1 MINIEKL
8 KAKYHPLLQSLVD
21 DLSGAALP
29 TLYFQP
35 KGLGQHVV
43 KRIHQLNEKY
53 RPTPW
58 LTNTHF
64 HMLFFDLVKKK
75 TINFKY
81 DSTEILTM
89 RDGGQTA
96 LVWAGYHLP
105 PHVPTVVVMHTIT
118 GTPESMSEL
127 VQDIQQH
134 TGWRV
139 VLCLRRGHA
148 DLPLTVPKINILGS
162 TDDLRE
168 QLAVIQQRF
177 PQSLLYSIGSS
188 AGSGL
193 LIRYLGEEGSK
204 SRIKA
209 AFAYCP
215 GYNTDEAFSKAH
227 QVYSRLMVKRLIK
240 QFVAPH
246 LDKLT
251 HLSTL
256 QALRNAQDLAAFQ
269 ANIYE
274 LAGFSSYEAYSQ
286 ASNPMRVFKDIKVP
300 LMVLNA
306 EDDLLCRIEN
316 VYPYLDDIQHMPNVV
331 LVTTPKGSHCAYYE
345 GWQAT
350 SWAGRLMANYFKAVS
365 ELGDTKKT
373 RQPKAPAA

>member
-1 MINIEKL
+1 MINIERL
-8 KAKYHPLLQSLVD
+8 KAKYHPLLQSFVD
-21 DLSGAALP
+21 DMSGAAIP

-35 KGLGQHVV
+35 KGLGQHIV

-81 DSTEILTM
+81 DRTELLTM
-89 RDGGQTA
+89 SDGGQTA

-105 PHVPTVVVMHTIT
+105 PQVPTVVVMHTIT

-148 DLPLTVPKINILGS
+148 ELPLTVPKINILGS

-168 QLAVIQQRF
+168 QLAVIQQQF
-177 PQSLLYSIGSS
+177 PQSALYAIGSS

-193 LIRYLGEEGSK
+193 LIRYLGEEGSQSK
-204 SRIKA
+204 IKA

-256 QALRNAQDLAAFQ
+256 QALQHAQDLAAFQ

-274 LAGFSSYEAYSQ
+274 LAGFSSYEAYSE
-286 ASNPMRVFKDIKVP
+286 ASNPMRVFKDITVP

-345 GWQAT
+345 GWGAT
-350 SWAGRLMANYFKAVS
+350 SWSGRLMANYLKTVHQLPPSGKFKA
-365 ELGDTKKT
+365 
-373 RQPKAPAA
+373 RHAPAA